1 MYRTGHYGAALL
13 AYAPLG
19 FAALAADFADLALLG
34 GACALALATLPDVDQ
49 RLPGVAHRGPTHTVW
64 FALAV
69 GGLVGGAGVVLAGG
83 RGPLAAVGVGVFGF
97 VVGTATILSHVAAD
111 AITPMGV
118 TPFTPFR
125 DDHYTYD
132 VVRAKNPIA
141 NAVLLA
147 LGVAATAAAA
157 WAATLVA
164 GV

>member
-1 MYRTGHYGAALL
+1 MYRTGHSGAALL

-19 FAALAADFADLALLG
+19 FATLAAGLADLALLG

-69 GGLVGGAGVVLAGG
+69 GGLVGATGVAVAGG
-83 RGPLAAVGVGVFGF
+83 GPLAAVGVGAFGF
-97 VVGTATILSHVAAD
+97 AVGTLSILSHVAAD
-111 AITPMGV
+111 ALTPMGV

-132 VVRAKNPIA
+132 VVKAKNPVA
-141 NAVLLA
+141 NAALLA